1 MKMKMATQT
10 TGTTDLSNVLVE
22 LGVDV
27 RRTNGREISGCCPVH
42 EKRTGRADGSP
53 SWSMNAESGLWI
65 CHSCGARGTLAGLVS
80 ELTGNPD
87 SVSAVNQLLIETGI
101 NRLTAPERVE
111 FQPDVD
117 WVSYS
122 RFSLVPH
129 RELVQ
134 RHLDADVALAHGI
147 KWNMLKKAW
156 VIPIVSPFGEL
167 MGWQEKGYNYFN
179 NNPTGVKKSHTLFG
193 IERFQ
198 SRTAVLVESP
208 LDVVRFASSFGG
220 IQALA
225 TVGAH
230 VSKEQMQLV
239 TDVAERVIIAMDNDK
254 AGIESAKFLLK
265 NLPRFRDGIFFL
277 NYDKTDAKDIG
288 DMTDEQVNHA
298 VTTASVVPWWLQ

>member
-1 MKMKMATQT
+1 
-10 TGTTDLSNVLVE
+10 
-22 LGVDV
+22 
-27 RRTNGREISGCCPVH
+27 
-42 EKRTGRADGSP
+42 
-53 SWSMNAESGLWI
+53 MNAESGLWI

-147 KWNMLKKAW
+147 KWNVLKKAW

-225 TVGAH
+225 TFGAH

-298 VTTASVVPWWLQ
+298 VTTASVVPWWMQ

>member
-1 MKMKMATQT
+1 MKMTMATQT
-10 TGTTDLSNVLVE
+10 TGTTDLSNVLIE

-27 RRTNGREISGCCPVH
+27 RRTSGREISGCCPVH
-42 EKRTGRADGSP
+42 EKRTGRADSSP

-111 FQPDVD
+111 YQPEVD

-122 RFSLVPH
+122 RFEQVPH
-129 RELVQ
+129 RELVK
-134 RHLDADVALAHGI
+134 RHLDADVALVHGI
-147 KWNMLKKAW
+147 KWNTLKKAW
-156 VIPIVSPFGEL
+156 VIPIVSPLGEL
-167 MGWQEKGYNYFN
+167 MGWQEKGPEYFN
-179 NNPTGVKKSHTLFG
+179 NNPVGIKKSRTLFG

-220 IQALA
+220 MQALA
-225 TVGAH
+225 TFGAH
-230 VSKEQMQLV
+230 VSHEQMTLLSES
-239 TDVAERVIIAMDNDK
+239 AERVIIAMDNDK
-254 AGIESAKFLLK
+254 AGIESAKTLLK
-265 NLPRFRDGIFFL
+265 ALPRFRDGIFFL
-277 NYDKTDAKDIG
+277 DYSKTDAKDIG
-288 DMTDEQVNHA
+288 DMTDAEVDYAIKH
-298 VTTASVVPWWLQ
+298 ASVLPWWM

>member
-10 TGTTDLSNVLVE
+10 TGTTDLSNVLLE

-27 RRTNGREISGCCPVH
+27 RRTSGREISGCCPVH

-53 SWSMNAESGLWI
+53 SWSMNSESGLWI

-111 FQPDVD
+111 FQPEID

-129 RELVQ
+129 QELVK

-147 KWNMLKKAW
+147 KWNMLKQAW
-156 VIPIVSPFGEL
+156 VIPIVSPFGA
-167 MGWQEKGYNYFN
+167 
-179 NNPTGVKKSHTLFG
+179 NPFGLGSIVLYSIVFLSLKDFEHSTLHNFDC
-193 IERFQ
+193 FC
-198 SRTAVLVESP
+198 
-208 LDVVRFASSFGG
+208 FSFFV
-220 IQALA
+220 QALPC
-225 TVGAH
+225 V
-230 VSKEQMQLV
+230 
-239 TDVAERVIIAMDNDK
+239 
-254 AGIESAKFLLK
+254 F
-265 NLPRFRDGIFFL
+265 
-277 NYDKTDAKDIG
+277 
-288 DMTDEQVNHA
+288 
-298 VTTASVVPWWLQ
+298 